1 MAKLKD
7 PPLRTSGILAAA
19 LTPVRDDGS
28 ADAPL
33 LAAHCRSLFDEGCSG
48 VVLLGTTGEANSFTT
63 AERQALLEGV
73 LKAGVPAESL
83 IVGTGCCAIGDT
95 VTLTRHA
102 LSAGVSRTLLLPPFY
117 YKKASD
123 DGLFAAYAQ
132 VIERVADHRLRVY
145 VYRIPQMTGIDIS
158 LELLERLYGAFPAV
172 LAGIK
177 DSSGDWA
184 TTEALCRR
192 LGSKI
197 DVLVGNETLLVRGL
211 AAGAA
216 GCVTATANVNARAI
230 AELLRKRSHAEAAT
244 LEREVKAYRA
254 AFEAF
259 GIIPAMKAYLART
272 TGVAWWRNV
281 RPPLVALTDPQV
293 AKLVHSVK

>member
-19 LTPVRDDGS
+19 LTPIRDDGS
-28 ADAPL
+28 ADATL
-33 LAAHCRSLFDEGCSG
+33 LAAHCSSLFDEGCSG

-73 LKAGVPAESL
+73 LRAGVPAAAL

-95 VTLTRHA
+95 VALTRHA
-102 LSAGVSRTLLLPPFY
+102 LSAGVSRALVLPPFY

-132 VIERVADHRLRVY
+132 VIERVADDRLRVY

-158 LELLERLYGAFPAV
+158 LELLERLYGAFPEV

-272 TGVAWWRNV
+272 TGVAWRRNV
-281 RPPLVALTDPQV
+281 RPPLVALTDAQV
-293 AKLVHSVK
+293 AELENRM